1 MRELYNVE
9 FNKNFN
15 NLTDLEEGLRI
26 VLVLNG
32 MMKVINGDSVT
43 NYQKGEVFLINHRA
57 SCRFSTHKNT
67 LYLSIHLTESYLKQY
82 MNDYK
87 DKAFILNKNTL
98 QEVIYQQIVN
108 AVAKIGIVYIRKGEF
123 YRLYIEQQLI
133 DLVFIMMRYLPTT
146 NIQAQMP
153 LVADDRLAYICEYI
167 DKHYTESIKL
177 TEMADMVGLSDAYLS
192 KLFKQKKGVGFNQY
206 VNHVRLEQ
214 CKNDLIYTNEPI
226 TQIAYKNG
234 FSNSNAL
241 LKYFKAE
248 TTYTPSNYRLK
259 FQMKEQH
266 IKVNDCPTTTTYQS
280 YLYYLSLLIDQNI
293 GDIVQSPDAQ
303 KVIDITLQNDGK
315 SISHY
320 QHVIQVG
327 YLETIL
333 THRVRRQLI
342 EVKTMLGLDHI
353 LIKDPIQQGR
363 INHSEIESDEMI
375 PNIHPYMQV
384 DESINFLIKHQ
395 IGLGIELTPPR
406 STINFTQYYQE
417 LTYLLEHIFNGLPN
431 NNLLKFV
438 VYIDC
443 KQDSIFNQLVALF
456 KYYFTNVE
464 IVLNVD
470 IGKLEAPH
478 KAKRILE
485 RSDRIVDRIAFSANQ
500 NDMIDFQSI
509 ESQQYELA
517 KRHIYEQFNK
527 VVETLE
533 LQQSSISFILLNWNT
548 LTGDTHLTNGEYF
561 RAGIIFEQLI
571 EMNDRIQM
579 IGYWLNYELHEQF
592 KLKDSSAQL
601 TGIELYHQFDGKR
614 PAFFTSAF
622 YRKLFDQVLYQ
633 SENCMVVGSTDHFQ
647 IVMWDAEHYNPY
659 YILNH
664 HAQYLNHKEYQI
676 NIINAHPG
684 TYKIKHM
691 TLDKN
696 NGALYTVW
704 QHYNTRYGM
713 DEETIA
719 YVNRISYPKMDISE
733 VKVNDT
739 ITYHLKL
746 LTNAIQI
753 IEFKKYLC

>member
-9 FNKNFN
+9 FNKHLDE
-15 NLTDLEEGLRI
+15 LTGLEEGLRI
-26 VLVLNG
+26 VLVLKDVI
-32 MMKVINGDSVT
+32 KVIKQDAEAT
-43 NYQKGEVFLINHRA
+43 YQKGEVFLINQRET
-57 SCRFSTHKNT
+57 CRFLTNKDT
-67 LYLSIHLTESYLKQY
+67 LYLSIHLPESYLKQY
-82 MNDYK
+82 ISDYK

-108 AVAKIGIVYIRKGEF
+108 ALAKIGIVYIRKGEF

-133 DLVFIMMRYLPTT
+133 DLIFILMRYLPTT
-146 NIQAQMP
+146 HIQSQMS
-153 LVADDRLAYICEYI
+153 LVSDERLSYICDYI

-177 TEMADMVGLSDAYLS
+177 TEMADMVGLSDTYLS
-192 KLFKQKKGVGFNQY
+192 KLFKQKKGIGFNQY
-206 VNHVRLEQ
+206 VNHIRLEQ
-214 CKNDLIYTNEPI
+214 CKNDLIDTNESI
-226 TQIAYKNG
+226 TQIAYKHG

-259 FQMKEQH
+259 FQTKEKAIQTEDSPN
-266 IKVNDCPTTTTYQS
+266 IATYQS

-303 KVIDITLQNDGK
+303 KVIDIALQNSGK
-315 SISHY
+315 SITHY

-327 YLETIL
+327 YLETLL
-333 THRVRRQLI
+333 TQRVRRQLI
-342 EVKTMLGLDHI
+342 EVNTMLGLDHI
-353 LIKDPIQQGR
+353 LIKDPISQGR
-363 INHSEIESDEMI
+363 INHLEIESDEMI

-406 STINFTQYYQE
+406 SATNFNNYYRE

-431 NNLLKFV
+431 SNLLKFV
-438 VYIDC
+438 VYLDC
-443 KQDSIFNQLVALF
+443 NEYSRFNQLVDIF
-456 KYYFTNVE
+456 KYYFS
-464 IVLNVD
+464 NVD
-470 IGKLEAPH
+470 IVMNVDINNLEAPH
-478 KAKRILE
+478 IAKRILAQSE
-485 RSDRIVDRIAFSANQ
+485 NIVDCIAFSANQ

-527 VVETLE
+527 VVESLDLHE
-533 LQQSSISFILLNWNT
+533 RPISFILLNWNT

-571 EMNDRIQM
+571 EMNDRIKM
-579 IGYWLNYELHEQF
+579 IGYWLNYELHQQF
-592 KLKDSSAQL
+592 KLKDFNTQL

-622 YRKLFDQVLYQ
+622 YRKLFKQVLYQ
-633 SENCMVVGSTDHFQ
+633 SENCMVVGSKEHFQ

-664 HAQYLNHKEYQI
+664 HSQYLNHKEYQV
-676 NIINAHPG
+676 NIINALPG

-713 DEETIA
+713 DEETID
-719 YVNRISYPKMDISE
+719 YVNRMSYPKMDISE
-733 VKVNDT
+733 VDVKDS

-753 IEFKKYLC
+753 IEFKKYL